1 MTPSDES
8 ETGGDEEAWAADL
21 RATRAEKD
29 EFFADH
35 PQSPLPPAER
45 ESFEGLPCF
54 NPDPA
59 YRVRASVSVRDDPE
73 PVDLTV
79 RNGEAM
85 RYLPAVTFSFA
96 LPREGGG
103 EAGATLTAYRQEGER
118 ALFVPFRDKTTGQET
133 YDGGRYMDLHPE
145 DDLCDGDEVTL
156 DFNLA
161 YTPFCAFSEAFACPL
176 PPEENWLDVAVRAGE
191 RTP

>member
-1 MTPSDES
+1 MPRNEDDAADDE
-8 ETGGDEEAWAADL
+8 TWAADL

-29 EFFADH
+29 EFLADH
-35 PQSPLPPAER
+35 PQSPLPPDER
-45 ESFEGLPCF
+45 ESFDGLPCF
-54 NPDPA
+54 DPDPA
-59 YRVRASVSVRDDPE
+59 YRVRATASLPDDPE

-85 RYLPAVTFSFA
+85 RYVPAVSFSFV
-96 LPREGGG
+96 LPGDDG
-103 EAGATLTAYRQEGER
+103 ESTLTAYRQGDDEE

-145 DDLCDGDEVTL
+145 GTLGDGDEVTL

-161 YTPFCAFSEAFACPL
+161 YTPFCAFSDAFACPL
-176 PPEENWLDVAVRAGE
+176 PPEENWLDAAVRAGE
-191 RTP
+191 RAP

>member
-1 MTPSDES
+1 MAPSE
-8 ETGGDEEAWAADL
+8 ETTDAWAEEL

-29 EFFADH
+29 EFFAES

-45 ESFEGLPCF
+45 ESFEGLTYF
-54 NPDPA
+54 DPDPA
-59 YRVRASVSVRDDPE
+59 YRVSATASVHDGSDPI
-73 PVDLTV
+73 DLTV

-85 RYLPAVTFSFA
+85 RYLPAVEFSFT
-96 LPREGGG
+96 LPGGT
-103 EAGATLTAYRQEGER
+103 EETLVAYRQREEDE

-145 DDLCDGDEVTL
+145 GTLADGDEVTI

-161 YTPFCAFSEAFACPL
+161 YTPFCAFSDAFACPL
-176 PPEENWLDVAVRAGE
+176 PPEGNWLDAAVRAGE
-191 RTP
+191 RAP